1 MGISS
6 PEGSCKRAPDK
17 HLHPRLGGP
26 FTREGSAFPG
36 LNPQERLKCDCHTL
50 VPFWRALSSILKD
63 TCREGPGMP
72 WTVAKG
78 ADPELAG
85 RGGAESLG
93 IPVQDTAGR
102 V

>member
-1 MGISS
+1 
-6 PEGSCKRAPDK
+6 
-17 HLHPRLGGP
+17 
-26 FTREGSAFPG
+26 
-36 LNPQERLKCDCHTL
+36 
-50 VPFWRALSSILKD
+50 
-63 TCREGPGMP
+63 MP